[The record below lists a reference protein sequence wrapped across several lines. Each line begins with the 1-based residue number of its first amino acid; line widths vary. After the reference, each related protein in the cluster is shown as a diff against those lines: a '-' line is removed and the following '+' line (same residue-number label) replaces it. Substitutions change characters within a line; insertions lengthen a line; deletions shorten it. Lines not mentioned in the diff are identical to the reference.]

1 MTEPCCSPSRA
12 QRSPTTSRP
21 SPTGGSVASGARS
34 DAVTIAAGPFRMGT
48 DDDRFPADREGPV
61 RTVETASFA
70 IGRTP
75 VTNAQFDA
83 FVAATGFTTLAERD
97 GWSFVF
103 GGLLPDD
110 FPPTQGV
117 VGAEWWRAVEGA
129 DWRHPSGPQSDL
141 DDVADHPVIHVNW
154 FEAVAYAEWTG
165 GRLPTEAEWEKAA
178 RGGLD
183 QARFAWGDELEP
195 AGEHR
200 CNIWQGVFPSDNTI
214 DDGWY
219 GTSPVGAYPPNGFG
233 LVDVAGNVWEWT
245 ADWWDERH
253 EQRAMRGGS
262 YLCHDSYCN
271 RYRVGARSSNT
282 PDTPTGNLGFR
293 VVWDV

>member
-1 MTEPCCSPSRA
+1 
-12 QRSPTTSRP
+12 
-21 SPTGGSVASGARS
+21 
-34 DAVTIAAGPFRMGT
+34 MGT
-48 DDDRFPADREGPV
+48 DDERFPADREGPV
-61 RTVETASFA
+61 RTVDVPPFS
-70 IGRTP
+70 IGVTP
-75 VTNAQFDA
+75 VTNAQFA
-83 FVAATGFTTLAERD
+83 EFVAATGFATLAETG

-110 FPPTQGV
+110 FPATRGV

-129 DWRHPSGPQSDL
+129 DWRHPAGPQSDL
-141 DDVADHPVIHVNW
+141 DGLDEHPVIHINW
-154 FEAVAYAEWTG
+154 FEAVAFAEWAG

-183 QARFAWGDELEP
+183 QARYAWGEELEP
-195 AGEHR
+195 DGEHR
-200 CNIWQGVFPSDNTI
+200 CNIWQGVFPSENSLA
-214 DDGWY
+214 DGWL
-219 GTSPVGAYPPNGFG
+219 GTSPVGAYPANGYG

-245 ADWWDERH
+245 ADWWDERA

-293 VVWDV
+293 VAWDR

>member
-1 MTEPCCSPSRA
+1 
-12 QRSPTTSRP
+12 
-21 SPTGGSVASGARS
+21 
-34 DAVTIAAGPFRMGT
+34 MGT
-48 DDDRFPADREGPV
+48 DDQRFPADREGPI
-61 RTVETASFA
+61 RTVDVAPFA
-70 IGRTP
+70 IAPHP
-75 VTNAQFDA
+75 VTNDAFEA
-83 FVAATGFTTLAERD
+83 FVAATGFVTLAETE

-110 FPPTQGV
+110 FPPTRGV

-141 DDVADHPVIHVNW
+141 SGCGDHPVTQITW
-154 FEAVAYAEWTG
+154 FEAAAYAEWVG

-195 AGEHR
+195 GGDHR
-200 CNIWQGVFPSDNTI
+200 CNIWQGAFPQQNTL
-214 DDGWY
+214 DDGWF
-219 GTSPVGAYPPNGFG
+219 GTSPVDAFPPNGFG
-233 LVDVAGNVWEWT
+233 LYDVTGNVWEWT
-245 ADWWDERH
+245 LDWWDESAQ
-253 EQRAMRGGS
+253 QRAMRGGS

-282 PDTPTGNLGFR
+282 PDTPTGNLGLR
-293 VVWDV
+293 VAWDL